1 MNLTTF
7 ISFGG
12 IIKDMRKKMSMSFPE
27 LMGCVFM
34 GVFLGIL
41 LNLNGDVI
49 YETLLEIGIFCVLLY
64 FCLFVIISLLL
75 ATLVHEIGHVVCGIL
90 SGYKF
95 ISFRAFNV
103 MLLNKDGKITFTK
116 DSIPGTSG
124 DCRMAPPDLVDGK
137 MPVFWYLLGGSLFN
151 FIFALVAI
159 IPFVLHVQAPVFLLF
174 CGVFIFV
181 NIVCLLANVTPKVL
195 YMPNDGHNL
204 KELLKNKKN
213 IRILWIN
220 MKILEQV
227 HKGVRLSDMPDEWF
241 SLSDDDIGVDAV
253 ASNYRA
259 IVCERL
265 CLMRAY
271 NDAIPLIERAL
282 YGEYKLTGVAQTS
295 LAASHFYIS
304 VLQGDFDKAKE
315 VFERYVAQYDK
326 MLKNEIV
333 YSRIKY
339 AYKLITKPT
348 CTCVEK
354 QKKHFLD
361 MIDKMDN
368 SVYSFMMPDELAFF
382 EEMEAAIKEAQATQ
396 NT

>member
-1 MNLTTF
+1 
-7 ISFGG
+7 
-12 IIKDMRKKMSMSFPE
+12 
-27 LMGCVFM
+27 
-34 GVFLGIL
+34 
-41 LNLNGDVI
+41 
-49 YETLLEIGIFCVLLY
+49 
-64 FCLFVIISLLL
+64 
-75 ATLVHEIGHVVCGIL
+75 
-90 SGYKF
+90 
-95 ISFRAFNV
+95 
-103 MLLNKDGKITFTK
+103 
-116 DSIPGTSG
+116 
-124 DCRMAPPDLVDGK
+124 
-137 MPVFWYLLGGSLFN
+137 
-151 FIFALVAI
+151 
-159 IPFVLHVQAPVFLLF
+159 
-174 CGVFIFV
+174 
-181 NIVCLLANVTPKVL
+181 
-195 YMPNDGHNL
+195 MPNDGHNL

-282 YGEYKLTGVAQTS
+282 YGEYKLTGLAQTS
-295 LAASHFYIS
+295 LAASRFYIS

-315 VFERYVAQYDK
+315 VFERYIAQYDK

-361 MIDKMDN
+361 MIEKMDN